1 MTMWSISTAG
11 FESARPSSFSSRR
24 RSALTLQAL
33 AGEVVEIVSPI
44 GLPVSA
50 ERKEVVPA
58 VDAGRMHI
66 VEDEPHRVIADRV
79 HFEDG
84 DVLLACDGL
93 ALIRRMA
100 LHFGAGALHAQ
111 VFGGEVECLA
121 AVEGDRQGPAAL
133 VQAQLRRPGF

>member
-44 GLPVSA
+44 GLPVPA
-50 ERKEVVPA
+50 QRKEIVPA

-66 VEDEPHRVIADRV
+66 VEDQPHRVIADRV

-84 DVLLACDGL
+84 DVLLASHGL
-93 ALIRRMA
+93 ALVGGMA
-100 LHFGAGALHAQ
+100 LHLGAGALDAQ
-111 VFGGEVECLA
+111 VFRTEIERLA
-121 AVEGDRQGPAAL
+121 AVEGDGQRLASL
-133 VQAQLRRPGF
+133 VQ